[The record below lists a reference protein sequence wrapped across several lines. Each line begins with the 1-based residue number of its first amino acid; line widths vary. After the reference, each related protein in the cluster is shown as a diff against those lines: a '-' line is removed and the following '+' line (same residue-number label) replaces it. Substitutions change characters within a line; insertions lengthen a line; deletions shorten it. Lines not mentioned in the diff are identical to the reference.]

1 MPKSRVAK
9 SKMFRES
16 SKLHDRYVGKNY
28 MKNIRRA
35 RNIMKER
42 YDLNYAKLEFLIW
55 AYDLEFFT
63 LEYIGQELKLN
74 PRKYSESTI
83 FPLSHKGLVYKHF
96 DKLTSANDPD
106 AYMFR
111 EETKFQ
117 YRVRYAITQ
126 KARLIVQDF
135 YRELEA

>member
-16 SKLHDRYVGKNY
+16 SRLHDRYVGKNY
-28 MKNIRRA
+28 MKNIRKA
-35 RNIMKER
+35 RSIIKER

-63 LEYIGQELKLN
+63 LEYIGQELNLN

-83 FPLSHKGLVYKHF
+83 FPLSNKGLVYKHF
-96 DKLTSANDPD
+96 DKLTSVSDPD

-111 EETKFQ
+111 DETKYN

>member
-1 MPKSRVAK
+1 
-9 SKMFRES
+9 
-16 SKLHDRYVGKNY
+16 
-28 MKNIRRA
+28 
-35 RNIMKER
+35 MKER

-63 LEYIGQELKLN
+63 LEYIGQELNLN

-83 FPLSHKGLVYKHF
+83 FPLSNKGLVYKHF
-96 DKLTSANDPD
+96 DKLTSVSDPD

-111 EETKFQ
+111 DETKYN